1 MKKHIT
7 IIMLLVLSSS
17 HCFSQREVKAKYLE
31 ETELVSIVAHLAEI
45 PGYTWEDEALPDYM
59 VELDSVFAPYKEHP
73 AVIYARKELMNE
85 GFNWNFP
92 IDVALQLKII
102 EGKIRFNDSL
112 VSDYNDYYDRI
123 TRKKEKRFVKLLQH
137 FYDETPF
144 REFYENHKP
153 LYQEC
158 EKAMQKVVD
167 MIDFGWYDS
176 FFGPNE
182 NSTFNICMGILIGPA
197 NYAVNKMRKDGQ
209 EVIYAMMGCC
219 DRDEKGQIYYG
230 VEYTLPIILHEC
242 NHSYC
247 NPLNEKVWESIK
259 DKAQEIFTP
268 NAKFYDSIAYGA
280 PIYVM
285 NETFV
290 EACVIRYLMK
300 HPVDL
305 NGYTLEDWIKMD
317 EVKKKFVLIRD
328 IIKVLEEREA
338 HPDRYPTMEDFMPRY
353 IQAVNE
359 FKMPEVST
367 P

>member
-1 MKKHIT
+1 MRKQVIF
-7 IIMLLVLSSS
+7 MLLLILTASDSLS
-17 HCFSQREVKAKYLE
+17 QQKVKVEYLE

-45 PGYTWEDEALPDYM
+45 PGYTWDEEALPDYM
-59 VELDSVFAPYKEHP
+59 AELDSIFAPYKEHP
-73 AVIYARKELMNE
+73 AAVYAREQLMND

-92 IDVALQLKII
+92 IDVALRLKIR
-102 EGKIRFNDSL
+102 EGKITFDKEI
-112 VSDYNDYYDRI
+112 VPDYDDYYSRI
-123 TRKKEKRFVKLLQH
+123 KRKKEKKFVKLLQN

-144 REFYENHKP
+144 QQFYKDHKP

-158 EKAMQKVVD
+158 EEAMQKVVD
-167 MIDFGWYDS
+167 TIDFGWYDS
-176 FFGPNE
+176 FFGPRDNC
-182 NSTFNICMGILIGPA
+182 SFNICLGILIGPA

-219 DRDEKGQIYYG
+219 DRDKNRQIYYG
-230 VEYTLPIILHEC
+230 MEYTLPIILHEC

-247 NPLNEKVWESIK
+247 NPLNEKVWDSIK

-268 NAKFYDSIAYGA
+268 NARFYASIAYGT
-280 PIYVM
+280 PLYVM

-300 HPVDL
+300 HTIDL